1 MQFQKKNGDP
11 TRDAQGMLPFH
22 IFLISYLLIGLGLL
36 IIYSSSSIPAFQ
48 RYGDAFFFLR
58 KQFMVAVLGTA
69 ILVAVIKMPFRLI
82 ERLTVPSIL
91 IALGMVAATLIP
103 GIGHKVNGA
112 SRWINLAGT
121 SFQPAELSKL
131 ALILFLAKNLSRSKS
146 DLASVKKGLIPNAV
160 ILACFTFLL
169 MKQPDF
175 GSTFVLCTIT
185 FLMLFTGGLPWK
197 FITACLATGL
207 AGIVAAVIA
216 APYRMARLM
225 SFMDPWAD
233 VQRGGFQIIQSYL
246 GFQNG
251 GLLGRGLGE
260 SKQKLYFL
268 PEAHTDFILSVIGEE
283 LGLIGVLTVIACFCA
298 LVYCGFLTM
307 RLQQLTYRKFL
318 AFGLTTLIAI
328 QAAINMGVAMGV
340 LPTKGM
346 PLPFVSNGASSLLVF
361 LIAVALLIK
370 LAQEAQY
377 GTPDSRV
384 S

>member
-1 MQFQKKNGDP
+1 MPFQVKSGESLSDEKS
-11 TRDAQGMLPFH
+11 TLPFH

-58 KQFMVAVLGTA
+58 KQFIVAIFGTA
-69 ILVAVIKMPFRLI
+69 ILVAVIKLPFRLI
-82 ERLTVPSIL
+82 ERLTVPSIF
-91 IALGMVAATLIP
+91 IALAMVAATLIP

-112 SRWINLAGT
+112 SRWINLGGI
-121 SFQPAELSKL
+121 SFQPAEIAKL
-131 ALILFLAKNLSRSKS
+131 ALILFLAKSLSRPRS
-146 DLASVKKGLIPNAV
+146 DLASIKKGLLPNALV
-160 ILACFTFLL
+160 LSGFTFLL

-175 GSTFVLCTIT
+175 GSTFVLFAIT
-185 FLMLFTGGLPWK
+185 FLMMFVGGLPGR
-197 FITACLATGL
+197 FITACLITGA
-207 AGIVAAVIA
+207 AGIAAAIIA

-225 SFMDPWAD
+225 SFLDPWSDA
-233 VQRGGFQIIQSYL
+233 QRGGFQIIQSYL

-283 LGLIGVLTVIACFCA
+283 LGLFGVLTVIACFCA
-298 LVYCGFLTM
+298 LVYCGFVTT
-307 RLQQLTYRKFL
+307 RLQHITYRKFL
-318 AFGLTTLIAI
+318 AFGLTALIAV
-328 QAAINMGVAMGV
+328 QAAINMGVAMGI

-361 LIAVALLIK
+361 LIAIALLIK
-370 LAQEAQY
+370 LAREAKH
-377 GTPDSRV
+377 GTPENRV
-384 S
+384 A